1 MRFVPKQC
9 RVCPFRPT
17 SAPGW
22 LGDYTPGEIF
32 RAIWHGAPFFC
43 HSSINYRNR
52 DWEDK
57 AMKSGKLCTGGL
69 LFAKKILA
77 PDHEIV
83 HQPIRDARLKVLAIE
98 SEIECMGAREFGA
111 HHDLSKLSKAGK

>member
-9 RVCPFRPT
+9 KVCPFRPT

-22 LGDYTPGEIF
+22 LGSYTAGDVF

-43 HSSINYRNR
+43 HSSIKYE
-52 DWEDK
+52 DPAWEAK

-69 LFAKKILA
+69 GAEHLTSPA
-77 PDHEIV
+77 D
-83 HQPIRDARLKVLAIE
+83 R
-98 SEIECMGAREFGA
+98 SGAR
-111 HHDLSKLSKAGK
+111 AGEEGRGTSGHVG